1 LIIDFH
7 THYYAGQD
15 GDQKLDNLA
24 LIVYILSNSAQF
36 RENYHC
42 SGPKRMV
49 YAVTAWSGRS
59 KSNLPAV
66 YWVFVGMDPLRHTA
80 NFSHIMGT

>member
-24 LIVYILSNSAQF
+24 LIFYFLSNSAQF
-36 RENYHC
+36 RENYH
-42 SGPKRMV
+42 
-49 YAVTAWSGRS
+49 
-59 KSNLPAV
+59 
-66 YWVFVGMDPLRHTA
+66 
-80 NFSHIMGT
+80 